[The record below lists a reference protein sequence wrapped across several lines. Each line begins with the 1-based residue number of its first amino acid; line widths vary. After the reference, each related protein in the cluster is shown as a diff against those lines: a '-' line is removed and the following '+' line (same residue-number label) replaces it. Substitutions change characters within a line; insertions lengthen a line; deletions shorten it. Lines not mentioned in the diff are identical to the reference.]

1 MMAGRK
7 ASEEGYVLILTI
19 VVVSLLTVSVAIFAN
34 RTVFASVLANRR
46 EHKVQ
51 AYQLAESAA
60 LEGVWRVS
68 QNPGFRQSAAE
79 NTIYL
84 DEQTL
89 GRPWYYRF
97 SVVDPTPETVDDL
110 ELTIVGEGFV
120 GSYQSKVTIRIQRTT
135 VSADYA
141 IVSWQETND

>member
-1 MMAGRK
+1 MVEKQAGEK
-7 ASEEGYVLILTI
+7 GYVLILTI
-19 VVVSLLTVSVAIFAN
+19 VIVSLLTVSIAIFAN
-34 RTVFASVLANRR
+34 RTIFASFLAYRR
-46 EHKVQ
+46 EKKVQ

-68 QNPGFRQSAAE
+68 QNPEFRRSTAE

-84 DEQTL
+84 DEQTN

-97 SVVDPTPETVDDL
+97 TVVDPTPATADDI
-110 ELTIVGEGFV
+110 ELTIIGEGFV

-135 VSADYA
+135 VSSDYA
-141 IVSWQETND
+141 IVSWQETN